1 MASTPYSPRARAGS
15 QTSLGTPIMAAQN
28 SLLRRARTHQ
38 YPTSQPAIQPTSAP
52 SSYPASYTAPALFP
66 HDSPLLSP
74 EASSFSM
81 SSSANASPDYQRGRD
96 IEQFPIPPPFALGEA
111 LLSRKPSANS
121 LTHTGAAT
129 PSNAMASVMG
139 EKNDA
144 GGKGLMR
151 RLSNRAHR
159 LTRPRRTSSVAPR
172 SRDASIGPGI
182 LRRRSDSTN
191 TAPPFDSFALLTDSD
206 EELADD
212 LLDLNSVPSVFGGES
227 MLRDLSSGS
236 TAESPTGSSPQYE
249 ESLPAPIVP
258 LALIKG
264 TELSKVSKKSKLNG
278 RTKRINMI
286 LESETGKLIW
296 TARNKQK
303 CLHIDNIKEIR
314 TRSDIRQTRLD
325 HGIPEADEGRF
336 FSIFYSSSERS
347 RSKVMHLVA
356 DDEET
361 FSHWVT
367 ALDSVSKH
375 RESQMASLMAFN
387 DGAVFNFW
395 QNEML
400 KHFEGRNHSANDE
413 VMDFSAVQRVCRN
426 LHIHI
431 TLKDLRTKFLIADNN
446 QTGKLNYAQFR
457 VFVSEMK
464 RRPDIRKVYLSIT
477 NEPDRGI
484 TWPEFASFLE
494 MEQGEDVAVNPT
506 PWLSKFNQYA
516 RRYRNRTPEAA
527 TPEHSPLALTEQGFS
542 AYLTSKDNHALTRAP
557 ASYSFD
563 RPINEYFISSSHN
576 TYLVGRQVADVS
588 SLEGYITTLVRGCRS
603 VEVDC
608 WDGSDGL
615 PAVKHG
621 WALTNPISFREVMFT
636 INKYAF
642 VASQFPLWVSLEVHC
657 NKEQQEIMAE
667 TIKEI
672 FGARLVTAPLDPS
685 SDKLP
690 SPSELIGR
698 ILVKVKQTAE
708 KYGGPSSS
716 ESTGRRRGNSLT
728 SPFTKP
734 VILDNN
740 TVPTQKLGTSPLLSP
755 SQNPR
760 RTIPKRVDTINEGEV
775 HDMASSSTSEC
786 DSGDDRQRQKQKT
799 SKIVKTLG
807 ELGVYCSGVKFQ
819 GFESE
824 NCKKTNHILSFME
837 GTFRKHTRAGDS
849 KAALQRHNMRFMM
862 RVYPQFNRVS
872 SNNFNPLMYWR
883 KGVQMAA
890 LNWQTFDR
898 GMQLNQA
905 MFDGGTDVSGYV
917 LKPSP
922 MREFRI
928 LHSPLPTDA
937 VGKLERTNMTFTI
950 GVISAQQL
958 MRPAS
963 LPQNRAMDPYVE
975 VEIFHANDKRDKHD
989 SMAGIPILTD
999 TPLIFRTP
1007 VVGGNGFNP
1016 IFDREFPFNITTK
1029 YPELVFIKWSVKL
1042 SPDGETV
1049 QDRNTTIGTYTAKLN
1064 SLKRGFRILPLLDA
1078 NGDQFLFSTLL
1089 CRIKVDPATSV
1100 YVNREAQTE
1109 SVGKFK
1115 YIGRTILSRGSS
1127 ANKGGSEKATFDK
1140 TSFEKQHVERT
1151 TYEGT

>member
-1 MASTPYSPRARAGS
+1 MASTSYSPRARSGS
-15 QTSLGTPIMAAQN
+15 QTSIGTPIMAAQN
-28 SLLRRARTHQ
+28 PLLRRARTHQ

-66 HDSPLLSP
+66 HESPLLSP
-74 EASSFSM
+74 ETSGFAM
-81 SSSANASPDYQRGRD
+81 SSSANASPDYLRGRD
-96 IEQFPIPPPFALGEA
+96 IEQFPVPPPFALGEA

-121 LTHTGAAT
+121 LTHNGAGA
-129 PSNAMASVMG
+129 PPNAMATVMG
-139 EKNDA
+139 DRNDA

-159 LTRPRRTSSVAPR
+159 LARPRRTSSVAPR
-172 SRDASIGPGI
+172 SRDASVGPGI

-191 TAPPFDSFALLTDSD
+191 TAPPMDNAFFTDSD

-236 TAESPTGSSPQYE
+236 TAMSQAGSSPLHE
-249 ESLPAPIVP
+249 EAPPAPIVP

-264 TELSKVSKKSKLNG
+264 TDLNKVSKKSKLNG
-278 RTKRINMI
+278 RLKRINMI

-303 CLHIDNIKEIR
+303 CLYIDDIKEIR
-314 TRSDIRQTRLD
+314 TRSDIRQARID
-325 HGIPEADEGRF
+325 HGVPEADEGRF
-336 FSIFYSSSERS
+336 FSIFYSSSEKS

-375 RESQMASLMAFN
+375 REVQMASLMAFN

-400 KHFEGRNHSANDE
+400 KHFEGRNHTADEE

-431 TLKDLRTKFLIADNN
+431 TLKDLRAKFSIADSN
-446 QTGKLNYAQFR
+446 QTGKLNYAQFQ

-464 RRPDIRKVYLSIT
+464 RRGDIRRIYQSIT
-477 NEPDRGI
+477 SDPDRGM
-484 TWPEFASFLE
+484 TWPEFANFLE
-494 MEQGEDVAVNPT
+494 EEQDEDVAANPIG
-506 PWLSKFNQYA
+506 WESKFKQYA
-516 RRYRNRTPEAA
+516 RRYRVRTTGVITPEKV
-527 TPEHSPLALTEQGFS
+527 PLTLTEQGFS
-542 AYLTSKDNHALTRAP
+542 AYLTSKDNHRLHPAP

-563 RPINEYFISSSHN
+563 RPINEYFIASSHN

-608 WDGSDGL
+608 WDGSDGQ
-615 PAVKHG
+615 PSVKHG

-642 VASQFPLWVSLEVHC
+642 VASQFPLWISLEVHC

-672 FGARLVTAPLDPS
+672 FGPRLVTAPLDPS

-708 KYGGPSSS
+708 KYGGPGGS
-716 ESTGRRRGNSLT
+716 EPTGRRRGNSLT
-728 SPFTKP
+728 SPFAKAVP
-734 VILDNN
+734 LDNSAI
-740 TVPTQKLGTSPLLSP
+740 PTQKLGTM
-755 SQNPR
+755 
-760 RTIPKRVDTINEGEV
+760 TKRVDTIDEGKV
-775 HDMASSSTSEC
+775 HDMASSSTSEGE
-786 DSGDDRQRQKQKT
+786 SDDERQRQKQKT
-799 SKIVKTLG
+799 SKIVKSLG

-819 GFESE
+819 GFESD
-824 NCKKTNHILSFME
+824 NCKKANHILSFME
-837 GTFRKHTRAGDS
+837 GTFRKHTKAGET

-862 RVYPQFNRVS
+862 RVYPQFNRIH

-905 MFDGGTDVSGYV
+905 MFEGGTDVSGYV

-928 LHSPLPTDA
+928 FHNPLPADA
-937 VGKLERTNMTFTI
+937 VGKLERANMTFTI
-950 GVISAQQL
+950 SVISAQQL

-963 LPQNRAMDPYVE
+963 LPQNRGMDPYVE

-1007 VVGGNGFNP
+1007 VVAGNGFNP
-1016 IFDREFPFNITTK
+1016 TFDKEFPFNITTK

-1042 SPDGETV
+1042 SSDGETA
-1049 QDRNTTIGTYTAKLN
+1049 QDRNITIGTYTAKLS
-1064 SLKRGFRILPLLDA
+1064 SLKRGFRTLPLLDG
-1078 NGDQFLFSTLL
+1078 NGDQFLFSTLF

-1100 YVNREAQTE
+1100 YVNREAQPE
-1109 SVGKFK
+1109 PVGKFK
-1115 YIGRTILSRGSS
+1115 YIGRTILNRGSS
-1127 ANKGGSEKATFDK
+1127 ANKGSSDKATFDK
-1140 TSFEKQHVERT
+1140 ISFEKQTIERSA
-1151 TYEGT
+1151 YEGT